1 MRIEFWVDYLCPIT
15 YLTHKNLIE
24 AIDELKLENFEL
36 LYRSFEMI
44 EYNKKDYSIMDV
56 WMLHHN
62 QSEEE
67 IINLLERY
75 YPDYIKLK
83 YVEVNK
89 AHQLAHLAKRLDVA
103 SQTNTLLLKAFFE
116 ENLDISDNEVLTNI
130 GEKVGIP
137 KDLILETLNEN
148 TFREQISLNREN
160 AFIRNID
167 RIPHIRI
174 NGNHHFNG
182 LLSKV
187 KIKEI
192 LNETKA
198 SKTNFTYCSAGVCQR
213 KKAF

>member
-1 MRIEFWVDYLCPIT
+1 MQMRIEFWVDYLCPIT

-89 AHQLAHLAKRLDVA
+89 DHQLAHLAKRLDVA

-130 GEKVGIP
+130 GQKVGIP

-148 TFREQISLNREN
+148 TFR
-160 AFIRNID
+160 
-167 RIPHIRI
+167 
-174 NGNHHFNG
+174 
-182 LLSKV
+182 
-187 KIKEI
+187 
-192 LNETKA
+192 
-198 SKTNFTYCSAGVCQR
+198 
-213 KKAF
+213 